1 MGWLG
6 RTLARAVWAWM
17 LWLMRRPPIKRTRRW
32 VVAHAPSRIA
42 ESIVR
47 QDRLAL
53 RVGERLLTVVFNLVL
68 LSLFLQACYAAV
80 VLLADSG
87 ALGTAKP

>member
-1 MGWLG
+1 
-6 RTLARAVWAWM
+6 M

-32 VVAHAPSRIA
+32 VVVHAPRPIA

-53 RVGERLLTVVFNLVL
+53 RVGERLLTVVFHVVL
-68 LSLFLQACYAAV
+68 LSLLVQACYVAV
-80 VLLADSG
+80 VHLAATG
-87 ALGTAKP
+87 ALGADTLGRGTP

>member
-1 MGWLG
+1 
-6 RTLARAVWAWM
+6 
-17 LWLMRRPPIKRTRRW
+17 MRRPPIKRTRRW
-32 VVAHAPSRIA
+32 VVVHAPRPIA

-68 LSLFLQACYAAV
+68 LSLLVQTSYAAIV
-80 VLLADSG
+80 HLADSG
-87 ALGTAKP
+87 ALGSNRSGERAGDSASRRA